1 MLYLWRHNDFRV
13 ESCSCIEKSGKL
25 EVSREQD
32 ITRTHVVR
40 VVCCLSLTGYQSLQ
54 YVSLRLRTFFCFLKI
69 VRISCNVIARNASD
83 EAIYNCRLPN
93 KSSSRKPPLAGR
105 VMYEENCDCDDI
117 AVVGMFIC
125 GTMLFPNKKEKLRFG
140 YNGQENI
147 LRNDEKDLSRYSIL
161 R

>member
-32 ITRTHVVR
+32 VTRTHVVR
-40 VVCCLSLTGYQSLQ
+40 VVCCLSLTGLPEPSIRKPATSHLFY
-54 YVSLRLRTFFCFLKI
+54 FPKI
-69 VRISCNVIARNASD
+69 VRRGCDVIARNASD
-83 EAIYNCRLPN
+83 EFIRVCWLLNEN
-93 KSSSRKPPLAGR
+93 FSRKPPLAGR

>member
-32 ITRTHVVR
+32 VTRTHVVR

-69 VRISCNVIARNASD
+69 VRRGCSVIARKASD
-83 EAIYNCRLPN
+83 ETIYSCGLPN
-93 KSSSRKPPLAGR
+93 KSSSRKPPLAER
-105 VMYEENCDCDDI
+105 DD
-117 AVVGMFIC
+117 V
-125 GTMLFPNKKEKLRFG
+125 
-140 YNGQENI
+140 
-147 LRNDEKDLSRYSIL
+147 
-161 R
+161 